1 MSISGATWF
10 TAGSSVSVT
19 GNAVSR
25 CSASV
30 TGGSTVDGSNAVN
43 AYGGAISTYVGT
55 YAYATASTNSAIV
68 MQGDTNAQGSVHT
81 YNLNRI
87 WECTASA
94 VVLNPYGSSCYGELR
109 VKGAC

>member
-1 MSISGATWF
+1 MSISGATSF

-19 GNAVSR
+19 GNAVSG

-30 TGGSTVDGSNAVN
+30 MGGSNVLGSN

-55 YAYATASTNSAIV
+55 YAYAFASANSAILV
-68 MQGDTNAQGSVHT
+68 QGNTSAEGSVHT

-87 WECTASA
+87 WECKASA
-94 VVLNPYGSSCYGELR
+94 VVLSTSGSSCYGELR

>member
-19 GNAVSR
+19 GNDVSG

-30 TGGSTVDGSNAVN
+30 MGGSTVYGSN

-55 YAYATASTNSAIV
+55 YAYGNAYASTNSAIV

-94 VVLNPYGSSCYGELR
+94 VVLSSDGSSCYGKLR

>member
-30 TGGSTVDGSNAVN
+30 TGGSTVYGFN

-55 YAYATASTNSAIV
+55 YAYAFATTNSAIV

-94 VVLNPYGSSCYGELR
+94 VVLNPSGLGSSCFGELR